1 MERFGTG
8 ITKMKE
14 SMLNHGLDEPEF
26 LEEGDTFVVKFY
38 GPEDNILDLVS
49 SIPEERVID
58 LKELKLKDI
67 QIQALKLMVNDKKEF
82 TNESY
87 SKLFNVH
94 RNTATRHLNKLVEL
108 ELVEKT
114 GKGRYTTYKAV

>member
-67 QIQALKLMVNDKKEF
+67 QIQALKLMVNDKKNLQ
-82 TNESY
+82 TNHIVSY
-87 SKLFNVH
+87 SMCTVTLQHDILIN
-94 RNTATRHLNKLVEL
+94 
-108 ELVEKT
+108 
-114 GKGRYTTYKAV
+114 

>member
-1 MERFGTG
+1 MKPVIKKSAKYSVKRKIWKGLVTG

-67 QIQALKLMVNDKKEF
+67 QIQALKVN
-82 TNESY
+82 
-87 SKLFNVH
+87 
-94 RNTATRHLNKLVEL
+94 
-108 ELVEKT
+108 
-114 GKGRYTTYKAV
+114 G